1 MTTLTK
7 RPIQVYLEEHQDRAL
22 RAVAEAQNVSIA
34 ELVRRSVDLLLAQL
48 PIEDD
53 PAMKIVGLGHS
64 GIGDLAEKH
73 DEYLAR
79 FERERNSP

>member
-7 RPIQVYLEEHQDRAL
+7 RPIQVYLEERQDRAL
-22 RAVAEAQNVSIA
+22 RALAGAQQVSIA
-34 ELVRRSVDLLLAQL
+34 ELIRRSVDLLLEEL

-53 PAMKIVGLGHS
+53 PAMKIVGLGDS

-73 DEYLAR
+73 DEYLAK

>member
-7 RPIQVYLEEHQDRAL
+7 RPIQVYLEQRQDRAL
-22 RAVAEAQNVSIA
+22 RALSRAQRVSIA
-34 ELVRRSVDLLLAQL
+34 ELVRRSIDLLLDEL

-73 DEYLAR
+73 DEYLAK